1 MIDITL
7 SLTDKEAKQRFEV
20 ADMIDNIATRK
31 KINTSDEILA
41 LRFAI
46 SYLRGGQVN
55 VNE

>member
-20 ADMIDNIATRK
+20 ADMIDNIVSRK

-41 LRFAI
+41 LIFAI